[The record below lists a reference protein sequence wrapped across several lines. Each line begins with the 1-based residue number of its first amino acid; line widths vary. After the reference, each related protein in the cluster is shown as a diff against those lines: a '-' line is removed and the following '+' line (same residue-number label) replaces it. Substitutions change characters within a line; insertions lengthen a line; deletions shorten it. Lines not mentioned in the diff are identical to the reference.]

1 MTAEPAPAAAQA
13 RRKAAFKR
21 TSTRIAAAALAT
33 VAVGAWIASEPYR
46 LIQLDFARQR
56 VAAGL
61 SQAELTVGDH
71 RWAYVHADAGAKDAP
86 LLVMVHGFTGS
97 KENWYPLVHALE
109 GAYALVAPD
118 LAGWGDSQRID
129 TADYGFVAQAARLA
143 EFIKALPERK
153 DRPVVLVGHSMGG
166 GIAAL
171 VAAARPDLVARVALI
186 DAAGVH
192 FADNDFGRAVLA
204 GDNPFAVHDPAS
216 LERYLDTVFHD
227 RRAAPWIPWP
237 ANRIYIERR
246 VRDAGFEQG
255 VLDGIGRGAQ
265 RFLPGDA
272 AAGIAQPA
280 LLLWCRQDRVIDPS
294 AMGLYAERMPHA
306 LQVLLD
312 DCGHMAMMEQPD
324 AVAAALDTLIVR
336 GKPR

>member
-1 MTAEPAPAAAQA
+1 MTPGPAPTDEPG

-21 TSTRIAAAALAT
+21 TSTRIAAAVLAT
-33 VAVGAWIASEPYR
+33 LALGAWIASEPYR
-46 LIQLDFARQR
+46 LIRLDFARQR

-61 SQAELTVGDH
+61 SQAELTAGDH
-71 RWAYVHADAGAKDAP
+71 RWAYAHAEGRAPDAP

-97 KENWYPLVHALE
+97 KENWYPLVRALD
-109 GAYALVAPD
+109 GAYAVVAPD

-129 TADYGFVAQAARLA
+129 VADYGFAAQAARMVA
-143 EFIKALPERK
+143 FIEALPQRG

-166 GIAAL
+166 GIAAM

-186 DAAGVH
+186 DAAGIR

-204 GDNPFAVHDPAS
+204 GDNPFAVRDATS

-227 RRAAPWIPWP
+227 RRATPWIPWP
-237 ANRIYIERR
+237 ASRIYIQRR
-246 VRDAGFEQG
+246 VRDASFEQR
-255 VLDGIGRGAQ
+255 VLDGIGRGDE
-265 RFLPGDA
+265 RFLPGE
-272 AAGIAQPA
+272 AAGDVAQPT

-294 AMGLYAERMPHA
+294 AMGQYAARMPHA

-312 DCGHMAMMEQPD
+312 DCGHMAMMERPD
-324 AVAAALDTLIVR
+324 AVAAALDTLIAR

>member
-1 MTAEPAPAAAQA
+1 MTSGAVAEDERA

-56 VAAGL
+56 IAAGL
-61 SQAELTVGDH
+61 AQAELVVDDH
-71 RWAYVHADAGAKDAP
+71 RWTYAHDTARDPSAP
-86 LLVMVHGFTGS
+86 LLVLVHGFTGS
-97 KENWYPLVHALE
+97 KENWYPLAHALD

-129 TADYGFVAQAARLA
+129 AADYGFVAQAARLA
-143 EFIKALPERK
+143 DFIDALPERHG
-153 DRPVVLVGHSMGG
+153 RTVVLVGHSMGG

-171 VAAARPDLVARVALI
+171 VAAARPDLIARVALI

-216 LERYLDTVFHD
+216 LERYLATVFHD
-227 RRAAPWIPWP
+227 RRAAPSIPWP

-246 VRDAGFEQG
+246 VRDAGFEQA

-265 RFLPGDA
+265 RFLPGEA
-272 AAGIAQPA
+272 AGGIAQPA

-294 AMGLYAERMPHA
+294 AMALYAERMPHA

-312 DCGHMAMMEQPD
+312 GCGHMAMMEQPD
-324 AVAAALDTLIVR
+324 AVAAALDTLILR